1 MTFCTSWHLWLHGV
15 FDNLCTPMP
24 SAINLIVVD
33 YGMTLSSALYF
44 RQAPPDCPLWAKVVE
59 QAIFGS
65 EWFDR
70 WMAGEVS
77 VREIAA
83 YLTAW
88 LPLSP
93 AAIEAQMRAGC
104 QGLALNRG
112 VVAFVCEQR
121 ARGRKT
127 ALVTANIDLFTQVI
141 VPDQGLAALFDVIVN
156 SYEHRTTDKAQ
167 LWAAAYRQLGSEYGC
182 ATSFLLED
190 SALNVAQ
197 FVALGGQAHRYA
209 GDDELEAWLEA
220 RPDWD
225 MDCAPERT
233 PDEPR
238 RRIL

>member
-1 MTFCTSWHLWLHGV
+1 
-15 FDNLCTPMP
+15 MP
-24 SAINLIVVD
+24 LATNLIVVD

-44 RQAPPDCPLWAKVVE
+44 RRAPPGCSQWTEVVE

-77 VREIAA
+77 ARDTAAHLATWLRLPPAEI
-83 YLTAW
+83 
-88 LPLSP
+88 
-93 AAIEAQMRAGC
+93 EVQMRSGC
-104 QGLALNRG
+104 RSLALNRG
-112 VVAFVCEQR
+112 VVAFVREQR
-121 ARGRKT
+121 ARGHNT

-141 VPDQGLAALFDVIVN
+141 VPDQGLAELFDVIVN

-167 LWAAAYRQLGSEYGC
+167 LWAAAFRQQGSEYGY

-190 SALNVAQ
+190 SALNVAR
-197 FVALGGQAHRYA
+197 FVALGGRAHRYTD
-209 GDDELEAWLEA
+209 DDELDDWLETG
-220 RPDWD
+220 PDWD
-225 MDCAPERT
+225 RMDDTPRRA